1 MKATATISAHV
12 LLMGATGCSGPAQ
25 PTTLASEQGGPS
37 GIAAS
42 KGIVFWANHDGTI
55 QSVPAAGG
63 TPTVLAAGQ
72 AHPTAIAADAIS
84 VYWTNAGSGTCPP
97 TNPSCTPPPTG
108 SVMKIPIGGGTPT
121 TLAGGQN
128 NPQRIAIDAT
138 NVYWTNEGSSG
149 QGSAPSNTDGTV
161 MQVPIGGGA
170 LTTLASQQ
178 SLLGLIAVGA
188 TSVYFAVD
196 VSPGN
201 TTLSSGAI
209 LKVPI
214 GGGTVTTL
222 ASGQYNPG
230 GLSVAGANVYWSV
243 PYLNSTPG
251 ALLKT
256 GSDGGSQVE
265 LASTYLPYQLPWTRT
280 TAVDGANVYLMD
292 EHAFKKVPLGGGA
305 ATDVLGDVPLFDVT
319 DFTVDDVNVYWADY
333 GSSKVFK
340 TPKSP

>member
-1 MKATATISAHV
+1 V
-12 LLMGATGCSGPAQ
+12 
-25 PTTLASEQGGPS
+25 PS
-37 GIAAS
+37 
-42 KGIVFWANHDGTI
+42 
-55 QSVPAAGG
+55 AGG

-72 AHPTAIAADAIS
+72 AYPTAIAADATS
-84 VYWTNAGSGTCPP
+84 VYWTNGGSGTCPP

-108 SVMKIPIGGGTPT
+108 TVMKIPIDGGTPT
-121 TLAGGQN
+121 TLASGQN

-138 NVYWTNEGSSG
+138 NVYWTNEGSPG

-170 LTTLASQQ
+170 PTMLASRQF
-178 SLLGLIAVGA
+178 LLGLIAVDA

-201 TTLSSGAI
+201 TTMFSGAI

-214 GGGTVTTL
+214 GGGTVTTV
-222 ASGQYNPG
+222 ASGQYEPG

-256 GSDGGSQVE
+256 GSDGGPQVE
-265 LASTYLPYQLPWTRT
+265 LASTYLHYQLPWTRT
-280 TAVDGANVYLMD
+280 TAVDGANVYWMD
-292 EHAFKKVPLGGGA
+292 EHAFKKMPLGGGA
-305 ATDVLGDVPLFDVT
+305 ATDVLGDVSLFEIT
-319 DFTVDDVNVYWADY
+319 DFTVDDLNVYWADY
-333 GSSKVFK
+333 GSSKVLK